1 MGAASKG
8 SRFTWPQIQ
17 QSHEFRGRWVALDDC
32 RYDAKTA
39 QPVEGVVIDDDED
52 LVELCG
58 RIQEGE
64 NKHCAI
70 LFCGEAPAVE
80 RVMPSTRPTPIPP
93 RSYTTH

>member
-1 MGAASKG
+1 MGAASKA
-8 SRFTWPQIQ
+8 SRLTWPEIR
-17 QSHEFRGRWVALDDC
+17 QSQEFRGRWVALDHC

-39 QPVEGVVIDDDED
+39 QPVEGIVIDADED

-58 RIQEGE
+58 RIQESE

-70 LFCGEAPAVE
+70 LFCEEAPVVE
-80 RVMPSTRPTPIPP
+80 TISNRLPSPIPP

>member
-8 SRFTWPQIQ
+8 SRLTWPQIN
-17 QSHEFRGRWVALDDC
+17 QSIEFRGRWVALDHC
-32 RYDAKTA
+32 RYDSKTA
-39 QPVEGVVIDDDED
+39 QPVEGIVIDADED

-58 RIQEGE
+58 RIQESE

-70 LFCGEAPAVE
+70 LFCEETPTVE
-80 RVMPSTRPTPIPP
+80 PVSTRLPTPIPP